1 LYFVHQWANY
11 WQVFEL
17 LRVTATRMSFFFG
30 AYLAGVRSE
39 VLRHS
44 LWEKQSRRKKEGK
57 NETLTRAASLRRNE
71 IGIGSALK
79 ERSSEARVS
88 CDDRALMEPYR
99 AQLTE
104 T

>member
-1 LYFVHQWANY
+1 MF
-11 WQVFEL
+11 
-17 LRVTATRMSFFFG
+17 FFFG

-44 LWEKQSRRKKEGK
+44 LWGVRRGEKRRKKEII
-57 NETLTRAASLRRNE
+57 TRAASLWRNE

-88 CDDRALMEPYR
+88 CDDRALMEP
-99 AQLTE
+99 
-104 T
+104 